1 MPKEPNKEQKEII
14 GTTEGIIVVDAG
26 PGTGKTQ
33 TITDRY
39 VNLIKQGISPSE
51 ILMVTFTNNAADEM
65 RGRIRENLIASSNK
79 IRRQDKNLADV
90 LMGSCDGIKTST
102 FDAYCL
108 RIVLNS
114 PDVISGFFGFDECL
128 SRGATQSSNPTINLE
143 YFESFYAEFSKEHSG
158 RYRKQGKDFPAL
170 MADHVPDLFK
180 IVDRLMSL
188 GIIPLKDCEW
198 FRDGKKRL
206 LGDRDEALKALR
218 MADDK
223 WLSDI
228 MDKGSEDIWS
238 DDLPSSELQ
247 QIING
252 EREGPSEKML
262 ADVVDEDREL
272 FLYFIWD
279 IYYEYIHRS
288 VRDNRLTFSLVRI
301 MAFAALY
308 SEKYVRSQNAVDYM
322 MVDEFQDTDELQMM
336 ICLMLLKRP
345 NLCVVGDWKQGIYGF
360 RNANVENLR
369 QFEKKVRDYV
379 DMLGNRVEFE
389 SDPLEF
395 NKICLKTNYRS
406 SQPIIDL
413 SFMAMDAPGTDDEAV
428 ILDPED
434 ITLLTSHKE
443 TEDDHRDLYS
453 KYTACEFWYSDDNA
467 SEFNDIAD
475 KITEY
480 VYSKRYK
487 IVEDGKIR
495 DPRFEDIAVLFR
507 TGADCTQMYK
517 VATSRGIPAFL
528 QGDISIMSSI
538 PGKLALAWLRFVNNI
553 RDRRGITAILAY
565 MGYNLPQIRY
575 MFAREEDGSDHL
587 LERLPPNILKERNF
601 LMGKRRRPNDL
612 LTSVFAFHQVGESGE
627 EADVA
632 QAIIRTVSSSYDGS
646 LMTISDIIRLLE
658 EDIDKD
664 SDYQI
669 DGILG
674 SGAVTIQTM
683 HMSKGLQYPIVI
695 VGRLNKKKMPNNN
708 ASYPVLTYDRAFG
721 LRCRLDFI
729 RNASGME
736 GITNSWRSKI
746 IARACRKDYDEERR
760 LFFVSMSRAKQYLFL
775 SAGLNHSTFYTHVAG
790 GEVRGERPE
799 MHVLPKGDRLDATT
813 DVPVIPEY
821 SRRRRNIA
829 VHDLM
834 EYVEGAGDDGKGKE
848 YGTRVHVAAQQM
860 ALGKE
865 YDRSLPE
872 TVVISRI
879 LKGMGGAVFRPE
891 CDCALPVGDVTIR
904 GVIDLFADFGDR
916 IEIHDWKTDSDKR
929 NLESYIV
936 QLSVYAHVARSV
948 RDVPVRCFIDFVR
961 LDETVEVEPIPIE
974 DIAEKVE
981 DYIVSTAKVDP

>member
-1 MPKEPNKEQKEII
+1 MPKGPNKEQREII
-14 GTTEGIIVVDAG
+14 DTTDGIIVVDAG

-65 RGRIRENLIASSNK
+65 RGRIRENLIKSSNQ
-79 IRRQDKNLADV
+79 IRREDENLADV
-90 LMGSCDGIKTST
+90 LMSSCDGIKTST

-114 PDVISGFFGFDECL
+114 PDVVSNFFGFDECL

-143 YFESFYAEFSKEHSG
+143 YFESFYAEFSKAHSG
-158 RYRKQGKDFPAL
+158 RYRKEGKDFPAL
-170 MADHVPDLFK
+170 MADHIPDLFSM
-180 IVDRLMSL
+180 VDRLMSL

-218 MADDK
+218 IADEK
-223 WLSDI
+223 WLSDL
-228 MDKGSEDIWS
+228 MDKGAEDTWS
-238 DDLPSSELQ
+238 DDFPRLELQ
-247 QIING
+247 QIRSG
-252 EREGPSEKML
+252 EREGPSDKTL
-262 ADVVDEDREL
+262 IDVVDEDREL

-360 RNANVENLR
+360 RNATVENLR

-379 DMLGNRVEFE
+379 DLLGNRVEFE
-389 SDPLEF
+389 SDALEF
-395 NKICLKTNYRS
+395 NKISLKMNYRS

-413 SFMAMDAPGTDDEAV
+413 SFKAMDAPGSSDEV
-428 ILDPED
+428 VVLVPED
-434 ITLLTSHKE
+434 ITLLTSSRE
-443 TEDDHRDLYS
+443 TEDEHRDLYRR
-453 KYTACEFWYSDDNA
+453 YTGCEFWYSDDKA
-467 SEFNDIAD
+467 SEFTDIAD

-480 VYSKRYK
+480 VYSKKYK
-487 IVEDGKIR
+487 IVKDGEIR

-507 TGADCTQMYK
+507 TGADCTEMYK

-528 QGDISIMSSI
+528 QGDISIMSSV

-553 RDRRGITAILAY
+553 RDRRGITAILTY

-575 MFAREEDGSDHL
+575 MFAKEADGTDHL
-587 LERLPPNILKERNF
+587 LERLPPNLLKERDF

-612 LTSVFAFHQVGESGE
+612 LTSIFAFHQVGESGE

-646 LMTISDIIRLLE
+646 LMTIPDIIRLLE

-664 SDYQI
+664 NDYQI

-674 SGAVTIQTM
+674 TGAVTIQTM

-695 VGRLNKKKMPNNN
+695 IGRLNANKMPSNRSSN
-708 ASYPVLTYDRAFG
+708 SVLTYDRAFG

-729 RNASGME
+729 RSNNSME

-746 IARACRKDYDEERR
+746 IARACRRDYDEERR

-775 SAGLNHSTFYTHVAG
+775 SAGPNVSTFYAHVAG
-790 GEVRGERPE
+790 GEERGLRPE
-799 MHVLPKGDRLDATT
+799 RKELPKEDRSDMVTKRP
-813 DVPVIPEY
+813 DIPDY

-829 VHDLM
+829 VHDIM
-834 EYVEGAGDDGKGKE
+834 EYVEGASDDGKGKE

-860 ALGKE
+860 ALGKD
-865 YDRSLPE
+865 YDSKLPE

-904 GVIDLFADFGDR
+904 GVIDLLADFGDR
-916 IEIHDWKTDSDKR
+916 IEIHDWKTDADKR

-936 QLSVYAHVARSV
+936 QLSVYAHVARRV

-961 LDETVEVEPIPIE
+961 LDETVEVKPIPIE
-974 DIAEKVE
+974 DIEEKVE
-981 DYIVSTAKVDP
+981 DYIVSTAVVDQ